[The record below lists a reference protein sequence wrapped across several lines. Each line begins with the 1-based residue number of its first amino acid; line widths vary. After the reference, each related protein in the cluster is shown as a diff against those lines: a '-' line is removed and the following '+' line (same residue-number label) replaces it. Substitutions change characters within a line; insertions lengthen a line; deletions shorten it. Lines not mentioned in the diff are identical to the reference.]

1 MSLKI
6 YINSQLKLIPFI
18 ILTNIIRRIRLCN
31 ITLLDLYNL
40 KYDLYMSIID
50 YRILRCLSLK
60 YVSIKLKWT
69 V

>member
-18 ILTNIIRRIRLCN
+18 IVTNIIRQIRLCN

-40 KYDLYMSIID
+40 KYDLYMFIID
-50 YRILRCLSLK
+50 YRI
-60 YVSIKLKWT
+60 YV